1 MSFPEDED
9 LFQNTRMS
17 LGDHLEEL
25 RSRLWRALIGLVVG
39 MVAGFFI
46 SQPILEFITAPINQE
61 LRAFYAKRRQGL
73 EDRWKKGDALLQ
85 KVDEPREITLD
96 VRNTDLGPLQAG
108 EEEGWRTIRAR
119 IRPVAWE
126 LALTAAREEALAQ
139 HGLMGLTLTEPFM
152 VYFKVS
158 LYCGAV
164 LASPWIFFQLWSF
177 VAAGLYP
184 QEKRL
189 VHVYLPIS
197 IGLFLAGVALCE
209 FVALPLGI
217 SYLLSFYDWLHIA
230 PDIRLG
236 DWLSFALLMPLVFGI
251 SFQTPLLMLALAQ
264 IGITDADFYRRHR
277 RMAIFVLSLIAAVF
291 AISPDAINMLSL
303 AIPLWA
309 LYELGIWLCVLAP
322 RPVEEEVLEEESLNG
337 EEVELWF

>member
-1 MSFPEDED
+1 MSFSDGEDFFRD
-9 LFQNTRMS
+9 TRMS

-25 RSRLWRALIGLVVG
+25 RGRLWRALLGLAVG

-46 SQPILEFITAPINQE
+46 SQPVLELITAPINQE
-61 LRAFYAKRRQGL
+61 LRTFYANRRKGL
-73 EDRWKKGDALLQ
+73 EDRWKKGDAQLAQ
-85 KVDEPREITLD
+85 ADQPREITLE
-96 VRNTDLGPLQAG
+96 VRNTDLGQPEAG
-108 EEEGWRTIRAR
+108 EGDGWRTIRAR

-126 LALTAAREEALAQ
+126 LALAAAREEALAQ

-158 LYCGAV
+158 LYCGLV
-164 LASPWIFFQLWSF
+164 LSSPWIFFQLWSF
-177 VAAGLYP
+177 IGAGLYP

-189 VHVYLPIS
+189 VHFYLPVS

-217 SYLLSFYDWLHIA
+217 SYLLSFYEWLNVA

-236 DWLSFALLMPLVFGI
+236 DWLGFALLMPVVFGV
-251 SFQTPLLMLALAQ
+251 SFQTPLLMLVLAR

-277 RMAIFVLSLIAAVF
+277 RMAIFVLSLVAAFLAVC
-291 AISPDAINMLSL
+291 PDAVNMLSL
-303 AIPLWA
+303 AIPLWG

-322 RPVEEEVLEEESLNG
+322 RPAEDDFIEEDSLNTEEVTDL
-337 EEVELWF
+337 F